1 VVTPPFSSLTLLADA
16 LAAGR
21 TTSVEIVTSYLERIR
36 RYDDTF
42 GAFAEVYD
50 TTALSAAEGADRL
63 RAAGMALGPLHG
75 LPIAV
80 KDLVEWTG
88 RRCEFGSMSLK
99 GRVSQETA
107 TVLERLL
114 AAGMIPIGRT
124 EMVEFAFGGW
134 GTNPLRGTPRN
145 PYDLDEHRCP
155 GGSSSGS
162 GVAVAAGL
170 SPAAIG
176 SDTGGS
182 VRIPATLTGIVG
194 LKATYGRLSL
204 AGCLSLS
211 RTLDSIG
218 PMTRTVA
225 DAALLYHAMHGSDA
239 RDPTT
244 LIAPPRGPDFNEIVV
259 AGRRVAVMSPSSYP
273 IELTPEV
280 AAAFEQSKQILKSLG
295 VSLVEIDLPF
305 DFAELT
311 ELNGRLIATEA
322 YHVHRA
328 TIHDE
333 TALIGEFVRGRV
345 LNGQATSATEYL
357 TALDMHQDYVARY
370 QDFMKPYD
378 ALLIPAAPFAAPLL
392 SDVDEATAPL
402 AQFTRPAN
410 YLGACALALPVGTD
424 SAGLPLGIQLMG
436 RAYGEEM
443 ILAIGQAMEGAIGP
457 APVPDLSRI

>member
-1 VVTPPFSSLTLLADA
+1 MVISAFSSLTQLSEA
-16 LAAGR
+16 LAAGQ

-36 RYDDTF
+36 RYDSTF

-50 TTALSAAEGADRL
+50 TAALTAAEAADRL
-63 RAAGMALGPLHG
+63 RAAGMVRGPLHG

-88 RRCEFGSMSLK
+88 HGCEFGSVSLK

-107 TVLERLL
+107 TILERLL

-225 DAALLYHAMHGSDA
+225 DAAMLYHAMHGPDP

-244 LIAPPRGPDFNEIVV
+244 LIAPPSGADFNDIVV
-259 AGRRVAVMSPSSYP
+259 AGRRVAVMSPRSYP
-273 IELTPEV
+273 IGLTREV
-280 AAAFEQSKQILKSLG
+280 ETAFEQSKQVLLSLG
-295 VSLVEIDLPF
+295 VNLVEIDLPF

-311 ELNGRLIATEA
+311 DLNGRLIATEA

-328 TIHDE
+328 SIHDE

-345 LNGQATSATEYL
+345 LNGQATSATDYL
-357 TALDMHQDYVARY
+357 TALDTHRAYVARY
-370 QDFMKPYD
+370 QEFMKPYD
-378 ALLIPAAPFAAPLL
+378 ALLAPAAPFAAP
-392 SDVDEATAPL
+392 SISEVDESAAPL

-424 SAGLPLGIQLMG
+424 SAGLPLGTQLMG

-457 APVPDLSRI
+457 ALVPDLSRL